1 MPNDESQNTRLSFLE
16 KQMNDVMAE
25 LAEMRKEYATKA
37 ELAEMRKEYATK
49 ADLAEI
55 RKEYAT
61 KADLAAVKADIA
73 RLEARLDSFY
83 AEFVAMR
90 VEYGQRLAAIEAQLP
105 HLATKAEMRKLA
117 LITTTANIAAILPL
131 YMLLLR
137 QLF

>member
-1 MPNDESQNTRLSFLE
+1 MPNDESQNVRLSFLD

-25 LAEMRKEYATKA
+25 LTAMRREYATK
-37 ELAEMRKEYATK
+37 T
-49 ADLAEI
+49 DLE
-55 RKEYAT
+55 
-61 KADLAAVKADIA
+61 AVKADIA

-90 VEYGQRLAAIEAQLP
+90 LEHGQRLAAIEAQLP

-117 LITTTANIAAILPL
+117 LITTSANIAAILPL
-131 YMLLLR
+131 YMLLLH

>member
-1 MPNDESQNTRLSFLE
+1 MPNDESRNVRLSFLE

-25 LAEMRKEYATKA
+25 LAA
-37 ELAEMRKEYATK
+37 MRKEYATK
-49 ADLAEI
+49 ADLEAI

-61 KADLAAVKADIA
+61 KADIA
-73 RLEARLDSFY
+73 RIEARLDSFY
-83 AEFVAMR
+83 AEFVATR